1 MIRSAIRPPI
11 PADWTVLGIDPAD
24 DIEAVRRAYRAR
36 LKQVSPERD
45 PEGFQLLRE
54 AYEVLLASFEPAGPA
69 SPGNDA
75 GAIAGWFIDTLNAHR
90 RAGDT
95 VGAIALVDATLAA
108 HPPGSAMQGAIEDAL
123 LDQIALS
130 RSLSPAL
137 FLHLAERF
145 DWSDSQGRA
154 ARRDPEHHAVLLDRL
169 AAEQWFND
177 LAHRATLP
185 GERVAR
191 LLHTPAGEAA
201 RELAAQP
208 FERDEREAVRDQF
221 DALRSHMSFVLLR
234 FDGAT
239 LAAVR
244 AGVEGAPLLSD
255 DPPAPAAPQSAPSFI
270 FASRKRDWRVTVL
283 VAALAMAAVGGQQW
297 FKTFTGRSAVA
308 DDSPSAAVALTLLKD
323 PNTPW
328 VQLHDEPGGIN
339 VDWAP
344 LINLRHGIADVRLGA
359 DVPEP
364 NTVMTLPKDKYPM
377 SFMAPSNLGYLTLRV
392 RYLDGTWSEVRRYPI
407 QKKD

>member
-11 PADWTVLGIDPAD
+11 PADWHVLGIDPAD
-24 DIEAVRRAYRAR
+24 DIDAVRRAYRAR

-54 AYEVLLASFEPAGPA
+54 SYEVLLASFESAPAA
-69 SPGNDA
+69 SPANDA
-75 GAIAGWFIDTLNAHR
+75 SAIAGRFIDMLDAHR
-90 RAGDT
+90 RAGDAA
-95 VGAIALVDATLAA
+95 GAIALVDATLAA
-108 HPPGSAMQGAIEDAL
+108 HPPGSAIQETIEDAL
-123 LDQIALS
+123 LDQVALS
-130 RSLSPAL
+130 RTLSSAL

-177 LAHRATLP
+177 LVSRAKLP

-191 LLHTPAGEAA
+191 LLRTPADVVT
-201 RELAAQP
+201 REIAAQP
-208 FERDEREAVRDQF
+208 FDGEERDVVREQF
-221 DALRSHMSFVLLR
+221 ETLRSHMPFVLLR

-244 AGVEGAPLLSD
+244 AAVEGEPLINTD
-255 DPPAPAAPQSAPSFI
+255 APAPAAPPIGPRII
-270 FASRKRDWRVTVL
+270 FTARKRDWRVSAA
-283 VAALAMAAVGGQQW
+283 VAALVVALVVGQQW
-297 FKTFTGRSAVA
+297 FKASSVRPAPL
-308 DDSPSAAVALTLLKD
+308 DDSPSAEMALKILKD
-323 PNTPW
+323 PNTAW
-328 VQLHDEPGGIN
+328 LQLHQEPGGIN

-344 LINLRHGIADVRLGA
+344 LINLRHGVSDVRFGA

-364 NTVMTLPKDKYPM
+364 NTVMTLPKEKYPM
-377 SFMAPSNLGYLTLRV
+377 SFMAPANLNYLTLRV